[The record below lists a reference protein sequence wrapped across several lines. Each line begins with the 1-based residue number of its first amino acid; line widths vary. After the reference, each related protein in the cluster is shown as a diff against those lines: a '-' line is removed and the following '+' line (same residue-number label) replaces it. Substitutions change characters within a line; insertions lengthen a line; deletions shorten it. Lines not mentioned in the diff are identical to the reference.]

1 MPVTARKRPHLPVTP
16 ITHAEVLDFR
26 QAFEAPRETLQPAN
40 LAVELPLDQIVP
52 SPLNPRKTFA
62 KEELDSL
69 AKSITSVGVQQAIC
83 VRPLPK
89 SGHVRDRTGEPLQQ
103 YELIFGERRYRAS
116 ILVGKKTIP
125 TRIVDVTDEE
135 ALDLQ
140 ARENLDRV
148 DLNPIERAITFSQLL
163 EHCHLTQEALA
174 SRYKVSQAEIS
185 NAVRL
190 LTLPAE
196 WQDYVASGVLSP
208 THARELLPW
217 CDLPDVLKKLERR
230 ASGQNPAPAFPSV
243 REWKSEINHALNQ
256 CSRSMAAPRWPGDSK
271 GCRFRATKPADRE
284 ALDIRD
290 VPTWDGTEKRAFN
303 VTAWEERQ
311 KAAKK
316 RAAEKPVNEESQQTN
331 STQPKHDWQRQ
342 NFLRSIWHYKIQWT
356 RLRIGSKA
364 AELVSE
370 GLATDSQRHLLWCLG
385 AVLLRSPFTH
395 LADKFVPAGSEDIQ
409 AHELAKASRADIDQR
424 FVTGALA
431 WLQADVS
438 QWDVENEADGI
449 LALADAFDVK
459 LARDW
464 RPEQDFVELFDAEQR
479 REFLLAST
487 TNPKT
492 VESEKLSTAAFLE
505 NWSKIPSVD
514 LPDVLLHVTRH
525 GQIQSAK
532 PKKAKKK

>member
-1 MPVTARKRPHLPVTP
+1 
-16 ITHAEVLDFR
+16 
-26 QAFEAPRETLQPAN
+26 
-40 LAVELPLDQIVP
+40 
-52 SPLNPRKTFA
+52 
-62 KEELDSL
+62 
-69 AKSITSVGVQQAIC
+69 
-83 VRPLPK
+83 
-89 SGHVRDRTGEPLQQ
+89 
-103 YELIFGERRYRAS
+103 
-116 ILVGKKTIP
+116 
-125 TRIVDVTDEE
+125 
-135 ALDLQ
+135 
-140 ARENLDRV
+140 
-148 DLNPIERAITFSQLL
+148 
-163 EHCHLTQEALA
+163 
-174 SRYKVSQAEIS
+174 
-185 NAVRL
+185 
-190 LTLPAE
+190 
-196 WQDYVASGVLSP
+196 
-208 THARELLPW
+208 
-217 CDLPDVLKKLERR
+217 
-230 ASGQNPAPAFPSV
+230 
-243 REWKSEINHALNQ
+243 
-256 CSRSMAAPRWPGDSK
+256 
-271 GCRFRATKPADRE
+271 
-284 ALDIRD
+284 
-290 VPTWDGTEKRAFN
+290 
-303 VTAWEERQ
+303 
-311 KAAKK
+311 
-316 RAAEKPVNEESQQTN
+316 
-331 STQPKHDWQRQ
+331 
-342 NFLRSIWHYKIQWT
+342 
-356 RLRIGSKA
+356 KA